1 MKPKG
6 KQLIYSTFEINS
18 ILFYATMMMFIPII
32 LVFTSIFDLDTI
44 VDINK
49 FIFICVLVN
58 FGMMALGTFVL
69 VFKKD
74 HLKRIVKPTY
84 QKEYIYLVILSIFGV
99 LGFVVFY
106 DYMGGNRD
114 YIANILVFVFA
125 LLVYLLIFLGR
136 KFFKFDYMKKK

>member
-18 ILFYATMMMFIPII
+18 ILFYGTMIMFIPII

-44 VDINK
+44 VDINQ
-49 FIFICVLVN
+49 FIFVCVLVN
-58 FGMMALGTFVL
+58 FGFMALGTLVL
-69 VFKKD
+69 VLQKD

-84 QKEYIYLVILSIFGV
+84 QKEFIYLVILSIFGV

-114 YIANILVFVFA
+114 YIANVLVLVFA
-125 LLVYLLIFLGR
+125 LLVYFLIFLGR